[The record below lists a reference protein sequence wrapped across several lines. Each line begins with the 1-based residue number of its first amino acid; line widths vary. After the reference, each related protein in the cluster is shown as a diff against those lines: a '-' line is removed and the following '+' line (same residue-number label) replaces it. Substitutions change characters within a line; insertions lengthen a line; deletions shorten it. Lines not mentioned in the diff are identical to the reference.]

1 LAALNLQGDWAS
13 LGSVAI
19 TLFFVVGCVIST
31 RIINVIG
38 RRNLLIY
45 SFLCSGLALL
55 GLAIG
60 HAGPS
65 IMVLF
70 FFIVYA
76 LFIGGAQ
83 VLTLVY
89 PNELFPTEIRAF
101 AVGVGTSLS
110 RIGAAAGTYLVPIS
124 LSKLGIA
131 ETMYV
136 AAAVTLVGLVLSW
149 VLAPETRS
157 LNLQQAASLT

>member
-1 LAALNLQGDWAS
+1 
-13 LGSVAI
+13 
-19 TLFFVVGCVIST
+19 
-31 RIINVIG
+31 
-38 RRNLLIY
+38 
-45 SFLCSGLALL
+45 
-55 GLAIG
+55 
-60 HAGPS
+60 
-65 IMVLF
+65 VLF
-70 FFIVYA
+70 FFAVYA

-157 LNLQQAASLT
+157 LNLQQAASLN